1 MAGCSKG
8 LWDFVGDLSLFLDEI
23 DKKHSE
29 KDKYLSRLEEKYKI
43 NRPKR
48 ERENLPIT
56 STQDQAEINEKPAK
70 KDWREFNVKEEFWN
84 SLGEAHKEHDKLFP
98 LWLRTHLMD
107 LVDSKKLPNFLRKN
121 GQKRSPNNAISSIRK
136 RFPHIIPARENP
148 STSKLTTTM
157 RKRGNKPNGKPNI
170 ESSMNNL
177 EIANLKDP
185 HVDEQLYHL
194 QDNE

>member
-70 KDWREFNVKEEFWN
+70 KDYTIGLCFGAVDRFMDYLCERLIRFVEFIALIYTHAGESSTSRRNFGTPSGKHTKN
-84 SLGEAHKEHDKLFP
+84 TTNYSLYGKLSAA
-98 LWLRTHLMD
+98 
-107 LVDSKKLPNFLRKN
+107 V
-121 GQKRSPNNAISSIRK
+121 
-136 RFPHIIPARENP
+136 FPHYHQLTNLTLTPQPALNLPHTTNQHNTTP
-148 STSKLTTTM
+148 SL
-157 RKRGNKPNGKPNI
+157 RNACYVER
-170 ESSMNNL
+170 MNY
-177 EIANLKDP
+177 
-185 HVDEQLYHL
+185 QLLDYFSGYVL
-194 QDNE
+194 I